1 MNYLLIPGDD
11 ASFGLVIKDYC
22 TFTGTAFISFQMLT
36 CHLCG
41 IILPFKIL
49 SPAELIKRD
58 CLFVSIH
65 GEAACVCLGICCLL
79 LTLPTS
85 GIQSHEPSTKNYKIG
100 SKSWLL
106 FFFLIIFFWFLHCLT
121 DNELWSWFQD
131 MFSGIFQACWGPE
144 MTYLVLIVRGWD
156 SDVISRSAA
165 GL

>member
-49 SPAELIKRD
+49 FPAELIKRD

-106 FFFLIIFFWFLHCLT
+106 FFFYIIFFGSFIALQIMSFEADFKTCFQAFFKHAEGQKWH
-121 DNELWSWFQD
+121 SWF
-131 MFSGIFQACWGPE
+131 
-144 MTYLVLIVRGWD
+144 
-156 SDVISRSAA
+156 
-165 GL
+165 